1 MIKVGGDKV
10 SETIVVTITGA
21 AGQVAAR
28 VITSIASG
36 EVYARNKNIILKLL
50 ETPARLNDL
59 KPILL
64 ELEDCCY
71 SDLKKVIIT
80 DNPYEAFENSNR
92 SILLGAK
99 PRKTGMKRSDL
110 IKDNVLIFK
119 EHGQILNEV
128 AADDIRILVVGNPA
142 NTNCYVA
149 MNNAPDIPKE
159 RFSALT
165 SLDQNRAYSLLASK
179 ANVSPDNIKKVV
191 VWGNHGDFI
200 YPDIEN
206 AVINGI
212 NAIHYI
218 NDDEWV
224 FNNYVTM
231 VRNRGSEIIDIKG
244 SSTSLSASKAVID
257 HIKNFENNI
266 PSNNWFCAAVPSDGS
281 YGVDKDLIFSFP
293 LTNSGQI
300 EYKITNDLDLSS
312 RTIYNIKESINAIKN
327 EIEIANSVINK
338 KVYFMVHMTDSE
350 TAVETEK

>member
-1 MIKVGGDKV
+1 M

-36 EVYARNKNIILKLL
+36 EVYGQNKNIILKLL
-50 ETPARLNDL
+50 ETPAILNNL
-59 KPILL
+59 KPILM

-71 SDLKKVIIT
+71 SGLKKIIIT

-92 SILLGAK
+92 SILIGAK

-119 EHGQILNEV
+119 EQGHILNEV

-179 ANVSPDNIKKVV
+179 AKVSPDDIKKVV
-191 VWGNHGDFI
+191 VWGNHGEFI
-200 YPDIEN
+200 YPDVEN
-206 AVINGI
+206 AIINGI

-218 NDDEWV
+218 NDNEWI

-257 HIKNFENNI
+257 HIKNFESNT
-266 PSNNWFCAAVPSDGS
+266 PFNNWFCAAVPSDGS
-281 YGVDKDLIFSFP
+281 YGIDKDLIFSFP
-293 LTNSGQI
+293 LTNRGQI
-300 EYKITNDLDLSS
+300 EYKIVNDIGLSN
-312 RTIYNIKESINAIKN
+312 RTIYNIKESINAIKK
-327 EIEIANSVINK
+327 EIEIANSVISK
-338 KVYFMVHMTDSE
+338 KTYTKVQMPDSE
-350 TAVETEK
+350 TAVESER